1 MKNCLWL
8 SLNLIV
14 GCIDDAKGTMS
25 VTYNG
30 VSMTSVGSTEDGL
43 SLVKVE
49 LFYLVSPATGSNTLT
64 ATRSSGSGAFAVHA
78 VSYSGTANTQ
88 PDSYNVGANNSSS
101 LTVNTTV
108 VASNCWLVGVWTGN
122 SGSLVAGTG
131 ATGRGSATANTG
143 EIGATRIYDSN
154 GTVSTGS
161 QGMTVDMF
169 SGSNGA
175 VIASLKAP
183 MAYQIDPAV
192 TTYSLTSIATV
203 LSFGRQIIMAVG
215 SYTLTSIDAVF
226 ALVRKWT
233 PQSKNTS
240 TMTNESK
247 NTSSWTNESKDNS
260 TFTNQT
266 KN

>member
-1 MKNCLWL
+1 M
-8 SLNLIV
+8 
-14 GCIDDAKGTMS
+14 
-25 VTYNG
+25 
-30 VSMTSVGSTEDGL
+30 
-43 SLVKVE
+43 
-49 LFYLVSPATGSNTLT
+49 
-64 ATRSSGSGAFAVHA
+64 
-78 VSYSGTANTQ
+78 
-88 PDSYNVGANNSSS
+88 
-101 LTVNTTV
+101 
-108 VASNCWLVGVWTGN
+108 
-122 SGSLVAGTG
+122 VAGTG